1 MKFVDRLRLI
11 DESFFSRLSVGNKNT
26 YGMLIFQRQALYQ

>member
-11 DESFFSRLSVGNKNT
+11 DEFFFLRLPIGNKNT
-26 YGMLIFQRQALYQ
+26 YGRITLNR